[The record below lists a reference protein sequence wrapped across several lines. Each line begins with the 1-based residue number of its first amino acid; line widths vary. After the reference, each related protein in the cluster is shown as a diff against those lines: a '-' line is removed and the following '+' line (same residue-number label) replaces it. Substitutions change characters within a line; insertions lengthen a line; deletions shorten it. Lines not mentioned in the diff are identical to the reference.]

1 VTDTPT
7 WPTPDTADD
16 DSTTIN
22 REAPAA
28 VGQLDRELTLAVGKK
43 VHDES
48 AVL

>member
-1 VTDTPT
+1 V
-7 WPTPDTADD
+7 ADAEHRRH

-28 VGQLDRELTLAVGKK
+28 VSQLDRELTLAVGKK

>member
-7 WPTPDTADD
+7 WPTPNTAA
-16 DSTTIN
+16 TTIN
-22 REAPAA
+22 RAAPAA
-28 VGQLDRELTLAVGKK
+28 VSQLDRELTLAVGKK